1 MLIQKL
7 QKDFLV
13 SLGALLV
20 LWTSY
25 VMSRRVVTDACVFGG
40 AAREPQCS
48 RLARRPACVVDLMC
62 YVSSCSHWCVRLWC
76 CVLCVVCCLVCV
88 LCDVCCVLCIVCCVV
103 CALSCV
109 LCVVC
114 CVLRVVCCVLCV
126 VCCGLCVVCLC
137 DVCCVLCVVDS
148 ICYDPYAMTCD
159 DFLYVFRKSSHL
171 HETHL
176 EEFWSNVEAALKI
189 I

>member
-76 CVLCVVCCLVCV
+76 CVLCVVCCVLFVVSCVCCALCVVYCV
-88 LCDVCCVLCIVCCVV
+88 LCGVCFELCVVCCVLCVAC
-103 CALSCV
+103 CV

-114 CVLRVVCCVLCV
+114 CVLWAVCCVSVWCVLCV
-126 VCCGLCVVCLC
+126 VCCRFDMLWPIC
-137 DVCCVLCVVDS
+137 DDMRRLS
-148 ICYDPYAMTCD
+148 IC
-159 DFLYVFRKSSHL
+159 V
-171 HETHL
+171 
-176 EEFWSNVEAALKI
+176 
-189 I
+189 